1 MSSSPERIRIH
12 LIIKGRV
19 QGVYF
24 RAATVSE
31 ANRLGVKGWVMN
43 RRDGSVEVLVEGSP
57 TSVYELIAWCRHGP
71 PGARVSEVSQEYDN
85 TEPEF
90 YDFRIRR

>member
-1 MSSSPERIRIH
+1 MNNALARIRIR
-12 LIIKGRV
+12 LVIKGRV

-43 RRDGSVEVLVEGSP
+43 RSDGAVEVLAEGLP
-57 TSVYELIAWCRHGP
+57 TSVNELIAWCRHGP
-71 PGARVSEVSQEYDN
+71 PEARVSEVSQEYEN
-85 TEPEF
+85 AKPEF